1 MNMKFTEYETPDL
14 QQIKEEFE
22 PFLEKYVRGR
32 KCIIEIGTCRGG
44 TLYHFMRV
52 ADPNAIIIS
61 VDLPGG
67 HFGGEYGQP
76 DIEEMQSWKQPG
88 QTLHVIRADSHK
100 YGTMEQVQQ
109 ILNDNRIYTCD
120 MLFIDGDHTLAGA
133 KLDYIM
139 YGYMV
144 QEGGIIVF
152 HDVAYH
158 TPDTNCAV
166 HELWQELTEA
176 RHEDTETFIKQ
187 PPANTAGIG
196 VIKL

>member
-1 MNMKFTEYETPDL
+1 MNVKFNEYETPDL
-14 QQIKEEFE
+14 QQIQEEFE

-44 TLYHFMRV
+44 TLYHFMQV

-61 VDLPGG
+61 IDLPDG

-100 YGTMEQVQQ
+100 DSTREQVFR
-109 ILNDNRIYTCD
+109 ILRGNGCD

-139 YGYMV
+139 YSYLMDI
-144 QEGGIIVF
+144 GGIIVF
-152 HDVAYH
+152 HDVTYH

-187 PPANTAGIG
+187 PPTNTAGIG